1 MVNRVASYGRVSTLE
16 QARGISIAAQL
27 ERLRNYAKFKEW
39 TIAREFTDGGWSG
52 KDDNRPGLKSLMSA
66 ARRGDVDIVIITKID
81 RLMRNT
87 RRLLQYVD
95 EFKKLGIRFIATDDN
110 IDTGEG
116 KTGQLMLTILAGVAQ
131 WERER
136 IGERV

>member
-1 MVNRVASYGRVSTLE
+1 MVNRVGSYARVSTSE
-16 QARGISIAAQL
+16 QAKGVSIESQQQ
-27 ERLRNYAKFKEW
+27 RLQSYAKFKEW
-39 TIAREFTDGGWSG
+39 TIASEFIDPGWSG
-52 KDDNRPGLKSLMSA
+52 KDDNRPGLKALMAA
-66 ARRGDVDIVIITKID
+66 ARQQHIGVVLVTKVD

-87 RRLLQYVD
+87 RLLLQCVD

-131 WERER
+131 
-136 IGERV
+136 